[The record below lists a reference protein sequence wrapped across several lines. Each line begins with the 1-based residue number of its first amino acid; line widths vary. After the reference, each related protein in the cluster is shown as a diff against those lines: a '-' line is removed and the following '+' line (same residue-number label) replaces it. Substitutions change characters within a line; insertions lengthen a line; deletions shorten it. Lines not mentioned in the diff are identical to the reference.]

1 MKKSILVLVTSAL
14 FVTMFPGAAKAAS
27 GDTTIYPIVCGTP
40 IAKIYL
46 AYGINSLTITN
57 PNGCTGTDGLYLSGG
72 LGATWTYEEII
83 GANTTIANYDPT
95 GINLPMGTIGV
106 GDSFTLTQTSTSDNL
121 VAIGNMTRNLEIY
134 FNKQINILSPNP
146 VAIGQQV
153 TVTGSNLSS
162 VSSITFYGTNNFS
175 ATTSNRSAT
184 QLTFTVPLTVT
195 DFRSG
200 VISNVTP
207 GIYRL
212 STNPSK
218 TLTLTAAPVV
228 ISVSAEEVARL
239 ASIAAAAE
247 REAEKKSARAV
258 ISSDFKSYTNTKL
271 NFFKQAEINGITA
284 QNLEAV
290 QAEITALPEHS
301 SGDIAGI
308 LKIARK
314 YEVVGMI
321 ASDRVTSVYS
331 DALVE
336 IGLIPADSKHKAALT
351 AAIKKLPAADRSSF
365 AAIKVAIDAEMAEI
379 QARINRSKSVLSR
392 IASHRTY

>member
-1 MKKSILVLVTSAL
+1 VL
-14 FVTMFPGAAKAAS
+14 
-27 GDTTIYPIVCGTP
+27 
-40 IAKIYL
+40 
-46 AYGINSLTITN
+46 
-57 PNGCTGTDGLYLSGG
+57 
-72 LGATWTYEEII
+72 
-83 GANTTIANYDPT
+83 
-95 GINLPMGTIGV
+95 
-106 GDSFTLTQTSTSDNL
+106 
-121 VAIGNMTRNLEIY
+121 
-134 FNKQINILSPNP
+134 
-146 VAIGQQV
+146 
-153 TVTGSNLSS
+153 
-162 VSSITFYGTNNFS
+162 
-175 ATTSNRSAT
+175 
-184 QLTFTVPLTVT
+184 
-195 DFRSG
+195 FRS
-200 VISNVTP
+200 
-207 GIYRL
+207 
-212 STNPSK
+212 
-218 TLTLTAAPVV
+218 
-228 ISVSAEEVARL
+228 SAEEIARL
-239 ASIAAAAE
+239 AAVAAAAE
-247 REAEKKSARAV
+247 REAEKKSARAL
-258 ISSDFKSYTNTKL
+258 ISIDFKSYTNTKL

>member
-284 QNLEAV
+284 QN
-290 QAEITALPEHS
+290 
-301 SGDIAGI
+301 
-308 LKIARK
+308 
-314 YEVVGMI
+314 
-321 ASDRVTSVYS
+321 
-331 DALVE
+331 
-336 IGLIPADSKHKAALT
+336 
-351 AAIKKLPAADRSSF
+351 
-365 AAIKVAIDAEMAEI
+365 
-379 QARINRSKSVLSR
+379 
-392 IASHRTY
+392 